1 MHQFRSKS
9 SWLDV
14 ETNFQGMTVTD
25 HNPLVHI
32 GVLALQGDFQE
43 HVAMLRVAGAEVSEV
58 RTLSQLS
65 SVDGLVIPGGEST
78 TIARLLVAFG
88 LMEPLR
94 ERIESGLPVW
104 GTCAGAILLA
114 SDVPGLDR
122 PPLGCVAMTIERNA
136 FGTQVDSFE
145 TELAIAGLEEV
156 FHAVF
161 IRAPAIKDV
170 GKGVE
175 VLARLENDQIVAIR
189 DGSLLAT
196 CFHPEIT
203 EDPRLHELFISI
215 VRDAVSQGQANKS
228 HLLESQFVTGRGDN
242 RD

>member
-1 MHQFRSKS
+1 
-9 SWLDV
+9 
-14 ETNFQGMTVTD
+14 MTATD
-25 HNPLVHI
+25 HKPSVHI

-43 HVAMLRVAGAEVSEV
+43 HIAMLRVAGARVSEV
-58 RTLSQLS
+58 RTLTQLS

-78 TIARLLVAFG
+78 TIARLLMAFE

-122 PPLGCVAMTIERNA
+122 PPIGCVEMTIERNA

-145 TELAIAGLEEV
+145 LELEIAGLEEV

-161 IRAPAIKDV
+161 IRAPMIKEV
-170 GKGVE
+170 GQDVE
-175 VLARLENDQIVAIR
+175 VLAKLGNGQIVAVR
-189 DGSLLAT
+189 EGSLLAT

-203 EDPRLHELFISI
+203 NDPRLHTFFISI
-215 VRDAVSQGQANKS
+215 VRDAVNQEQSKRKTLAR
-228 HLLESQFVTGRGDN
+228 LESQFATGRRDN